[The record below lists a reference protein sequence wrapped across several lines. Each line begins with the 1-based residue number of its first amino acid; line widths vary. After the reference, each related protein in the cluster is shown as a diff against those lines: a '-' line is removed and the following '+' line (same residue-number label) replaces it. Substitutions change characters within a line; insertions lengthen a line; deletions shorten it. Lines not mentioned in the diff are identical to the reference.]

1 MPDVE
6 QLLEYIRR
14 NGRWQSEFSLLTIW
28 RVHRHSSTAMKKLTL
43 RPIITKPRPRGI
55 LASLFS
61 SSFLLLLLLLP
72 IPLAE
77 QRAYSASPPMSVR
90 HPERARL
97 CIPSFPSFL
106 PLVNLLI
113 NNDCKPDNA
122 VFAIF
127 ILLPLSLH
135 ATPSTLSLYTYV
147 YIYSIDFH
155 SKTTFTSRSKIAHY
169 PFRLNSPNSSAF
181 RQNKE
186 NL

>member
-28 RVHRHSSTAMKKLTL
+28 RVHRHSSTAMEKLTL

-127 ILLPLSLH
+127 ILHPLSLH

-147 YIYSIDFH
+147 YTYSIDFH
-155 SKTTFTSRSKIAHY
+155 SKTNVLK
-169 PFRLNSPNSSAF
+169 
-181 RQNKE
+181 QNCALSFPTEFAEFICVPAK
-186 NL
+186 